1 VLIFVG
7 LTTIIVLTVATG
19 YFVAQEFAYVAVD
32 RGRLRALADE
42 GDQAAQRALKVTGR
56 LSFMLSGA
64 QLGITVTVLLAGYVA
79 EPYLGEGLAALF
91 GVAGVP
97 EGVSVTVS
105 LLVAL
110 LFATVVQMVLG
121 ELAPKNLA
129 IAKPET
135 LARALSR
142 STLIYLTI
150 AGPLI
155 RLFDATSNRLLRRLG
170 IEPVEELPQGA
181 TAEDLD
187 RIIESSRAEG
197 LLDADTSRLLD
208 RGLDF
213 RDRTA
218 GEAMVPRVDVITVR
232 ADDPAVRV
240 VELLDTGHTR
250 FPVLGE
256 GVDDVVGVVAIGDVV
271 DLEPPGRRT
280 ATVGALAT
288 VPVLV
293 PEGLPLPAVLER
305 LRAEHRQL
313 ACVIDEYGGFAGIVT
328 LEDVAEELVGEIRDE
343 DDRPEPTAERR
354 ADGVWSLPGR
364 WRLDEVA
371 AATGVELPDDE
382 HYDTLGGLVLKS
394 LGRVAAAGD
403 EVTVAL
409 PSGLDDSGN
418 AVPRDPVEL
427 TVESVRRHVPERVRL
442 RRVEA
447 GS

>member
-32 RGRLRALADE
+32 RGRLRALAED
-42 GDQAAQRALKVTGR
+42 GDAAAARALKVTSR

-91 GVAGVP
+91 GVAGLP
-97 EGVSVTVS
+97 EAVSLS
-105 LLVAL
+105 IALLVAL

-129 IAKPET
+129 IAKPEA

-142 STLIYLTI
+142 STLIYLMI
-150 AGPLI
+150 FGPLI
-155 RLFDATSNRLLRRLG
+155 RLFDATSNRLLRALG

-187 RIIESSRAEG
+187 RIIESSHAEG
-197 LLDADTSRLLD
+197 LLDEDTSRLLD

-218 GEAMVPRVDVITVR
+218 GDAMVPRVDVVTVR
-232 ADDPAVRV
+232 ATDPAVRV

-250 FPVLGE
+250 FPVIGDA
-256 GVDDVVGVVAIGDVV
+256 VDDVVGVVAIGDVV
-271 DLEPPGRRT
+271 DLEPADRAHAAV
-280 ATVGALAT
+280 ATLVT
-288 VPVLV
+288 PPVLV
-293 PEGLPLPAVLER
+293 PEGLPLPVVLER

-328 LEDVAEELVGEIRDE
+328 LEDIAEELVGEIRDE
-343 DDRPEPTAERR
+343 DDLPEPVAEHRT
-354 ADGVWSLPGR
+354 DDSWWLPGR

-371 AATGVELPDDE
+371 TATGVELPAAE
-382 HYDTLGGLVLKS
+382 HYDTLSGLVLRS
-394 LGRVAAAGD
+394 LGRVASAGD
-403 EVTVAL
+403 EVVVDL
-409 PSGLDDSGN
+409 PPRFDEHGN
-418 AVPRDPVEL
+418 PRNQGRARL
-427 TVESVRRHVPERVRL
+427 TVESARRHVPATVIL
-442 RRVEA
+442 RREQA
-447 GS
+447 P